1 MSTRKPNNSK
11 LITANTQVYPNDI
24 LSHGSDGV
32 QIFRGVFRGFTSV
45 AVKRIVISKDVKI
58 QDEVKYLQENVHE
71 NIVKFYDYGYDES
84 F

>member
-1 MSTRKPNNSK
+1 M
-11 LITANTQVYPNDI
+11 YPNDI
-24 LSHGSDGV
+24 LNHGSDGV
-32 QIFRGVFRGFTSV
+32 QVLRGLFRGFTSV

-71 NIVKFYDYGYDES
+71 NIVKFYDYGFDES